1 MKKAVILDFDGTL
14 ANTAHVLQKVYNDMA
29 EQKGWPIMS
38 SNDYT
43 RLRKGTMREAIAW
56 SGVSLWQL
64 PWLLHQGRTKFFEEI
79 DDVSLFTGMKEAVT
93 ELNQAGWD
101 VFILSKNSQ
110 KAVQAVVD
118 TAGLTKKVTVLPR
131 ASFFGKHRN
140 LRRFIRDYRYEPENM
155 WMVGDEVKD
164 IEAATKVNIR
174 SIAVVWGLQDE
185 SILKKNKPNYI
196 AHEPTDI
203 TDILC

>member
-29 EQKGWPIMS
+29 KQKGWPIMNS
-38 SNDYT
+38 HDYA
-43 RLRKGTMREAIAW
+43 RLRKGTIREAIAW
-56 SGVSLWQL
+56 SGVSFWQL
-64 PWLLHQGRTKFFEEI
+64 PWLLRKGRAQFFEEI
-79 DDVSLFTGMKEAVT
+79 DDVSLFTGMKEVVND
-93 ELNQAGWD
+93 LDQAGWD

-110 KAVQAVVD
+110 KAVQAVVG
-118 TAGLTKKVTVLPR
+118 TADLTKKVTVLPR

-140 LRRFIRDYRYEPENM
+140 LRRFIRQYQYEPENM

>member
-14 ANTAHVLQKVYNDMA
+14 ANTAYVLQKVYNDMA
-29 EQKGWPIMS
+29 KQKGWPIMNS
-38 SNDYT
+38 HDYA
-43 RLRKGTMREAIAW
+43 RLRKGTMRQAIDW
-56 SGVSLWQL
+56 VGVSFWRL
-64 PWLLHQGRTKFFEEI
+64 PWLLRQGRANFFKEI
-79 DDVSLFTGMKEAVT
+79 DNVSLFTGMKEAIND
-93 ELNQAGWD
+93 LDQAGWD

-110 KAVQAVVD
+110 KAVQIVVD
-118 TAGLTKKVTVLPR
+118 RAGLSKKVTVLPR

-140 LRRFIRDYRYEPENM
+140 LRRFIRKYKYEPENI

-164 IEAATKVNIR
+164 IEAATKVAIR

-185 SILKKNKPNYI
+185 VILKKNKPNYI
-196 AHEPTDI
+196 AHTPTDI